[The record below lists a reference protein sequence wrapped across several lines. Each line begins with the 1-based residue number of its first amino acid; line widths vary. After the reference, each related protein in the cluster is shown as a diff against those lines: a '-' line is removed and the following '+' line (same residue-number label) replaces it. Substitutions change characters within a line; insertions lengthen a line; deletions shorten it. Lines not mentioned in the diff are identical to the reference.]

1 MNEFMYDINSALIAL
16 ALLATMVVAVEA
28 GYRLGLR
35 RHANADAKAHI
46 NTIQASILG
55 VLALLLGF
63 TFQLSM
69 QRYDT
74 RGDAVVDEANAIGT
88 AWLRTD
94 IIPAALQ
101 QDTKALFRSYVAIR
115 VRAGEVSIA
124 DRAAL
129 DALATEATRAQNALW
144 VQAKKALEAEPNAAT
159 SGLFVQAVNDMFDQ
173 QAKRDATLIRHVPEL
188 VLLLLYVTFLMAG
201 SIIGL
206 SAGVAGHRP
215 SFASYVLVMLIVVLV
230 FIILDLDRPRR
241 GLILVD
247 HGPLTSLQ
255 QSMGK

>member
-1 MNEFMYDINSALIAL
+1 MNEFMYDINSAVIAL
-16 ALLATMVVAVEA
+16 ALLATMVIAVET
-28 GYRLGLR
+28 GYRTGLR

-74 RGDAVVDEANAIGT
+74 RSDAVVAEANAIGT
-88 AWLRTD
+88 AWLRTS

-101 QDTKALFRSYVAIR
+101 QDTKALFRGYVAIR
-115 VRAGEVSIA
+115 VQAGEVSLA
-124 DRAAL
+124 DHAAL
-129 DALATEATRAQNALW
+129 QALGAQASRAQDAIW
-144 VQAKKALEAEPNAAT
+144 AQAKKALEAEPNPAT

-173 QAKRDATLIRHVPEL
+173 QAKRDAILVRHVPEL

-215 SFASYVLVMLIVVLV
+215 SFASHVLVMLIVVLV

-241 GLILVD
+241 GLIVVD
-247 HGPLTSLQ
+247 HKPLTSLQ